1 MTFGDDFA
9 SVDTAGAP
17 LDPTIMIGA
26 DPMFWGA
33 LLLALLVAAMIGWLM
48 GGGSRSTPS

>member
-17 LDPTIMIGA
+17 AFGGPRIVDLRLDRA
-26 DPMFWGA
+26 RA
-33 LLLALLVAAMIGWLM
+33 LMDELVTGLRASAI
-48 GGGSRSTPS
+48 RHAP